1 MNACPGPHSGRD
13 SPVPGREQSC
23 PEGKQASSVLFHVNS
38 QECDPQRLE
47 IGSTRRGTAE
57 LQETHK
63 LKIRGHSRGSQGQI
77 GKEAAAL
84 GRELERLEGQTA
96 LADEGARAGQSKDAR
111 AVAAH
116 PPAQLSRQRTEHR
129 GDSFVAQPGSRE
141 EVWVEGEER
150 TRAEHGCVNEC
161 CVSACVCKCVGVCLS
176 QIVRPRVRIYGCT
189 RPGFHRI
196 LHNLKN
202 TEDQYGG
209 AQL

>member
-96 LADEGARAGQSKDAR
+96 LADEGARAGQSKG
-111 AVAAH
+111 
-116 PPAQLSRQRTEHR
+116 RQRTVFEALSRSPGHT
-129 GDSFVAQPGSRE
+129 VAEPVPLPLQMPAPSR
-141 EVWVEGEER
+141 
-150 TRAEHGCVNEC
+150 
-161 CVSACVCKCVGVCLS
+161 
-176 QIVRPRVRIYGCT
+176 
-189 RPGFHRI
+189 RI
-196 LHNLKN
+196 LLPSSPDNARS
-202 TEDQYGG
+202 TEETHSWHSQDLARKCGWRKS
-209 AQL
+209 ASH